1 MARLIRLMNPL
12 SMGGL
17 TEERGK
23 KKRGEERRGGK
34 KMGENVKTM
43 ELFRGAGGAIVQN
56 SYIDSDA
63 LDMRNAKVDGYFSLH
78 MINTGGTVTV
88 TVLVCSTKSGT
99 FVAPNTAVTV
109 ISAQAAGTGFEPFGP
124 PPTPF
129 MKLRFTETN
138 VAAVTAMD
146 AWLNYQ

>member
-1 MARLIRLMNPL
+1 
-12 SMGGL
+12 
-17 TEERGK
+17 
-23 KKRGEERRGGK
+23 
-34 KMGENVKTM
+34 MGENVKTM
-43 ELFRGAGGAIVQN
+43 ELFRGAGGAITKN

-63 LDMRNAKVDGYFSLH
+63 LDLRNVKVDGYFSLH

-88 TVLVCSTKSGT
+88 TVLVCSTENGT
-99 FVAPNTAVTV
+99 FVAPDTAVTV
-109 ISAQAAGTGFEPFGP
+109 ISAQAAGTGFATFGP
-124 PPTPF
+124 PLTPF